1 MQIEETVFF
10 QESWRWSPFLKY
22 ALDKLE
28 KYNCSEYFIP
38 SKYSYK
44 ESTFGSKKNK
54 HNVSLLT
61 WAVYHHRIK
70 LARAVCI
77 NSPNYSVLN
86 FLIIPNQIYNF
97 PFLGV
102 DFVTLPK
109 MHLLVLD
116 FQPSLK
122 IEKQFDKKLL
132 ERLLTLRSNC
142 HRKIPIAEEFS
153 SQLSSFFSPGL
164 IWSKL
169 PKEDSSDFLISTQLF
184 SSFKS
189 YLDLYLEVLFQSNPV
204 EVNLEREIING
215 QNAYLQFRKDND
227 PARPMLRSLF
237 GDEFCESLIN
247 NVLFTIK

>member
-1 MQIEETVFF
+1 
-10 QESWRWSPFLKY
+10 
-22 ALDKLE
+22 
-28 KYNCSEYFIP
+28 
-38 SKYSYK
+38 
-44 ESTFGSKKNK
+44 
-54 HNVSLLT
+54 
-61 WAVYHHRIK
+61 
-70 LARAVCI
+70 
-77 NSPNYSVLN
+77 
-86 FLIIPNQIYNF
+86 
-97 PFLGV
+97 
-102 DFVTLPK
+102 

-169 PKEDSSDFLISTQLF
+169 PKEDSSNFLISTQLF

-189 YLDLYLEVLFQSNPV
+189 YLDLYLEVLFQGNPV
-204 EVNLEREIING
+204 QEDLEKEIITG

-247 NVLFTIK
+247 NFLFTIK